1 MEEAY
6 LIRLLF
12 NGGWILAVLGVIAF
26 LLTFIVKRPIKKLTA
41 VISVKLAENKQL
53 TEVKRNKVLKLL
65 NKVVLLLPFI
75 IGFALIFAYS
85 LIFKVSY
92 TYTAMFESSIN
103 IGIIAIFIYALLEK
117 AIDVINDYNSPEGQ
131 QVLELAKQLKAAD
144 DISDK
149 TNALTNYIE
158 EDIDIEK
165 ISRLISKWCKKP
177 PDLIKK
183 VLENLKK

>member
-53 TEVKRNKVLKLL
+53 TEVKRN
-65 NKVVLLLPFI
+65 
-75 IGFALIFAYS
+75 
-85 LIFKVSY
+85 